1 MTLLCEQAI
10 QQFVCLFFNHL
21 ILVLYARRA
30 DQMQYKTQFGS
41 AYLFIE
47 QMAQKRKKKFK
58 PFVVMM
64 DFAAKNFNT
73 FARVLDGVKFIL
85 YKKTMYDWVVGKITS
100 FEYSILLGCYFH
112 CKGACGKKI
121 LYNLN
126 KHLINKLTNEKLL
139 HLKLFL
145 MKQIDYIYKCDN
157 WLNIEK
163 YIQLCIFLLTIIEL
177 QYIIYYK

>member
-1 MTLLCEQAI
+1 M
-10 QQFVCLFFNHL
+10 
-21 ILVLYARRA
+21 YARRA
-30 DQMQYKTQFGS
+30 DQMQCKTQFGS

-112 CKGACGKKI
+112 CKGACRKKI

-139 HLKLFL
+139 HLKLFF
-145 MKQIDYIYKCDN
+145 MKQIDYTGDIKF
-157 WLNIEK
+157 K
-163 YIQLCIFLLTIIEL
+163 TITS
-177 QYIIYYK
+177 